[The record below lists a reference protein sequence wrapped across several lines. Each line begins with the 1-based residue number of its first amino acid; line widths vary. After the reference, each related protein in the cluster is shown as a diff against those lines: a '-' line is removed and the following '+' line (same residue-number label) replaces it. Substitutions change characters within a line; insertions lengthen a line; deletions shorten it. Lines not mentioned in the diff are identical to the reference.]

1 MKALNPTELKR
12 LHRSWNRRTEHR
24 LALLLDSVQSPYNV
38 GGIVRTAAALRVDHL
53 YLAGATLSPA
63 HAKAGKTAMG
73 TERYLT
79 WTVFDPGEDAVQA
92 AHHDGYVVIGVEL
105 AAGATPLHELAL
117 PDRSDVCLA
126 VGHEDHGLAAATLR
140 ACDAVGFIPL
150 LGRVGSLNV
159 ATAAA
164 IGMYEI
170 RRREWATSAA
180 DPPRSE
186 DGRAGEAPT

>member
-1 MKALNPTELKR
+1 
-12 LHRSWNRRTEHR
+12 
-24 LALLLDSVQSPYNV
+24 
-38 GGIVRTAAALRVDHL
+38 
-53 YLAGATLSPA
+53 
-63 HAKAGKTAMG
+63 
-73 TERYLT
+73 
-79 WTVFDPGEDAVQA
+79 
-92 AHHDGYVVIGVEL
+92 VEL